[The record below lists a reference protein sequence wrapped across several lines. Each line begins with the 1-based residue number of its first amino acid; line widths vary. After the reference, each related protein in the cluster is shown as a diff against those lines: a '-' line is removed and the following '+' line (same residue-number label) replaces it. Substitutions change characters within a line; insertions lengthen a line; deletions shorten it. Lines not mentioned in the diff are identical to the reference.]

1 MLAPIYRMLGGIP
14 HGMRAYP
21 PFDRHA
27 AAAEGEAVEDE
38 VFNDVEERQQ
48 ERQRRAATRGRC
60 RR

>member
-21 PFDRHA
+21 PFDRRA
-27 AAAEGEAVEDE
+27 AAAEREAVEDE

>member
-21 PFDRHA
+21 PFDRRA